1 MVAEANDSQE
11 PAQRSIHAQR
21 ADAVKESM
29 KGRVSS
35 KGDTKASSGNIANII
50 TVARI
55 LLAPVFVVLLVAD
68 NGEFGVLRWVAAG
81 LFILAIATDGI
92 DGSLARSRN
101 LVTNVGIILDPIA
114 DKVLTGA
121 ALIMLSVLGELWWWV
136 TIVILVRE
144 IGITIFRFVA
154 LRTRVIPAS
163 RGGKLKTIAQS
174 VAISLFLVPL
184 FTVLGDW
191 VLWLNWIVMGVALVL
206 TVYSGLDYLWQAW
219 RENRKK

>member
-1 MVAEANDSQE
+1 
-11 PAQRSIHAQR
+11 
-21 ADAVKESM
+21 M

-35 KGDTKASSGNIANII
+35 KGDTKASSGNVANII

-55 LLAPVFVVLLVAD
+55 LLAPVFVWLLAAD
-68 NGEFGVLRWVAAG
+68 NGEHGLLRWLAAG
-81 LFILAIATDGI
+81 LFILAIATDGV

-144 IGITIFRFVA
+144 LGITAFRFAV

-163 RGGKLKTIAQS
+163 RGGKLKTIVQS

-184 FTVLGDW
+184 NTVVGDW
-191 VLWLNWIVMGVALVL
+191 VLWVNWIAMGAALVL
-206 TVYSGLDYLWQAW
+206 TVVTGLDYLWQAW
-219 RENRKK
+219 RGNRAK